1 MLGDASEAGKSED
14 DFIPELE
21 TVYSKVTPPL
31 PSVHLFADR
40 SIYLRIGPFI
50 CKSVHLPMLGA
61 ASEAGKSEEELI
73 PVLETVF
80 SRNTPPL
87 SGQISV
93 STYLHIGPF
102 ICSSVHSFADR
113 SVYVQIGP

>member
-40 SIYLRIGPFI
+40 SVYLQIGLF
-50 CKSVHLPMLGA
+50 A
-61 ASEAGKSEEELI
+61 DAGRR
-73 PVLETVF
+73 V
-80 SRNTPPL
+80 RG
-87 SGQISV
+87 GQIGGGADPRPGDRLFEGHAPTFWPDIGV
-93 STYLHIGPF
+93 YLFAYRF
-102 ICSSVHSFADR
+102 I
-113 SVYVQIGP
+113 